1 MISFLT
7 SIIDAITTPLRQLFQ
22 WFVQCL
28 PGVRAISKWTIPTKW
43 SLMTLFFLL
52 LIWAAAFVKH
62 LLVTTDTEWDLKDW
76 LTWFLLPIPM
86 ITAISIFV
94 YFFVKLYMKE
104 EVSRFP
110 ELDRIWGEGLEAAH
124 EKGISIADTPL
135 FLILGTSQ
143 QREVKSL
150 TSLMG
155 IEFAVEVA
163 GSGSPPISFYASE
176 KGIFVFLNGCNCISR
191 LSNATHSFPT
201 KAIHTASVEPLSNEI
216 GGTIDASHLE
226 LPQYKTLQSPDSFG
240 APDPFQPGGTML
252 LNDGQD
258 LGEIW
263 KAATTSKFLTSQE
276 IFDSEDR
283 LRHVCR
289 LIKKARLPVCPING
303 IVTTIPFELI
313 ESSCAQLQVVCQ
325 KDFAIL
331 REEFLVRCPN
341 TALVTGMEIEE
352 GFIELIKRLRPQQ
365 VSENRFGKGS
375 DIWVSPEAA
384 RLDAIAIHA
393 IATFEDWIY
402 NLYQDENALK
412 KKHNS
417 RLFSMLCRVR
427 GEFSGNLRAV
437 LASGFGF
444 DPKTQPELAYKQFL
458 FGGCYFG
465 ATGGTTDKQAFVKSV
480 FAKTIQQDGELEWAP
495 EARIRDSQ
503 YHFMA
508 NLAAL
513 IGTIAI
519 IAIAVMLILKFA
531 IPTSVAIP
539 TSDR

>member
-1 MISFLT
+1 MMSFLT
-7 SIIDAITTPLRQLFQ
+7 SIIDAITTPIRQLFL

-28 PGVRAISKWTIPTKW
+28 PGVRAISRWTIPTKW

-52 LIWAAAFVKH
+52 MIWAAAYVKH
-62 LLVTTDTEWDLKDW
+62 RVDAVNVVWDWEEW

-86 ITAISIFV
+86 ISAISIFV
-94 YFFVKLYMKE
+94 YFFVKLYLKE
-104 EVSRFP
+104 QVSRFP
-110 ELDRIWGEGLEAAH
+110 ELDRIWGEGLEAAD
-124 EKGISIADTPL
+124 EKGISISDTPL

-155 IEFAVEVA
+155 IEFAVEVP

-191 LSNATHSFPT
+191 LSSATNSFPT
-201 KAIHTASVEPLSNEI
+201 KAIHAASGELLPTEI
-216 GGTIDASHLE
+216 GGTIDASQLGV
-226 LPQYKTLQSPDSFG
+226 PQFKTAQSPDAFG

-252 LNDGQD
+252 LNEGQD
-258 LGEIW
+258 IGEIW
-263 KAATTSKFLTSQE
+263 KAETTSKLLTSQE

-303 IVTTIPFELI
+303 IVSTIPFELI
-313 ESSCAQLQVVCQ
+313 ESSCAQLQVAIQ
-325 KDFAIL
+325 KDLAIL
-331 REEFLVRCPN
+331 REEFHVRCPN
-341 TALVTGMEIEE
+341 TALITGMEIEE
-352 GFIELIKRLRPQQ
+352 GFIELIKRLPPQK

-375 DIWVSPEAA
+375 DLWVSPEVA

-402 NLYQDENALK
+402 MLFQEENALK

-427 GEFSGNLRAV
+427 GVFSENLRAV
-437 LASGFGF
+437 LATGFGF
-444 DPKTQPELAYKQFL
+444 DPKTQPNLAYEQFL

-465 ATGGTTDKQAFVKSV
+465 ATGGTTNQQAFVKSV

-495 EARIRDSQ
+495 EARIRDNQ
-503 YHFMA
+503 YHFVA

-513 IGTIAI
+513 IGTLAI

-531 IPTSVAIP
+531 ISQNETSL
-539 TSDR
+539 